1 MTPLHPSHDTRK
13 LTVVLPAYIVEALRP
28 RLLGD
33 ESITECIK
41 RLVRQEALGSCDEP
55 DPDDFDFDSH
65 PSLSAR
71 ERNGGLV

>member
-1 MTPLHPSHDTRK
+1 MSPVHPSHETRK
-13 LTVVLPAYIVEALRP
+13 ITVVLPAYIIDALRP

-41 RLVRQEALGSCDEP
+41 RLVRQEALGSSDEP
-55 DPDDFDFDSH
+55 DPDTGDDH

-71 ERNGGLV
+71 DRNRGLL

>member
-1 MTPLHPSHDTRK
+1 MTLHPSHETRK
-13 LTVVLPAYIVEALRP
+13 ITICLPAYIIDALRP

-41 RLVRQEALGSCDEP
+41 RLVRQEALGSHDEP
-55 DPDDFDFDSH
+55 DPDDDDDH

-71 ERNGGLV
+71 DRNRGLV

>member
-1 MTPLHPSHDTRK
+1 MTPLHPSHETRK
-13 LTVVLPAYIVEALRP
+13 ITVVLPAYIIDALRP

-41 RLVRQEALGSCDEP
+41 RLVRQEALGDRDEP
-55 DPDDFDFDSH
+55 DPDDDH

-71 ERNGGLV
+71 DRNRGLV